1 MTTTTNLEISKIKV
15 EKGEA
20 ASAFSYSYNDGL
32 ISSTG
37 ISVTINYTDSEEN
50 LDQKFIIGMP
60 GELTYA
66 ASGLMEGDTFIV
78 SATAN
83 DTGALYTIFCTCLGV
98 NSTNDTIDYLVVN
111 IQKQSGNQIAQSLFY
126 RTSSSG
132 LSGQTPAIAPTAAAG
147 VSETMISPTKAEP
160 YVYAARAIKNLNISG
175 GEQS

>member
-1 MTTTTNLEISKIKV
+1 
-15 EKGEA
+15 
-20 ASAFSYSYNDGL
+20 
-32 ISSTG
+32 
-37 ISVTINYTDSEEN
+37 
-50 LDQKFIIGMP
+50 MP
-60 GELTYA
+60 GELTYS

-83 DTGALYTIFCTCLGV
+83 DTGALYTIFCTCLGI

-132 LSGQTPAIAPTAAAG
+132 LSGQTPAIAPTATG
-147 VSETMISPTKAEP
+147 VSETMVSPTKDEP

-175 GEQS
+175 SEQNWRWATDAK